1 MRVWNFF
8 LDFYSREECNIVL
21 LYDTKLVKSY
31 YKTASILLKL
41 TSMYP
46 YQLTS
51 DTLQRI
57 IFYAIAIESN
67 KDSTLIFE
75 EPESHAF
82 PYYTKWLGEK
92 IGADTTN
99 QYFIATHNP
108 YLLQAVLEKTK
119 KDDIQV
125 FVTYY
130 RNYQTKVIPLDP
142 NQVSEIMTNDPF
154 FNLDEFIPEEEG

>member
-1 MRVWNFF
+1 MSHKKLRDTMKNFF
-8 LDFYSREECNIVL
+8 SGYSLKIVL
-21 LYDTKLVKSY
+21 KPAEMAFEVQKEEGDL
-31 YKTASILLKL
+31 IFN
-41 TSMYP
+41 YP

-130 RNYQTKVIPLDP
+130 RNYQTKAIPLDP